1 MIDLRIPYRIRS
13 VSLVVIIAGISI
25 GCERQASDVVSPA
38 PTIEAT
44 TSDAPVIDDVWFEQV
59 AAESGIDF
67 TLHSGHEEHY
77 YLPEGVCGGAALFD
91 MDSDGDLDLYLVQA
105 GSITAESNERE
116 PNRLFRNDGRGVF
129 EDVTEGSGAD
139 DRGYGMGVACGDYD
153 NDGDIDLYIT
163 NLGANV
169 FLRNDGTGRFTD
181 VTCQT
186 GTGHPGFGA
195 SAAFVDYDQD
205 GDLDLFVAN
214 YVDWSVDTAIVCY
227 NANSVRDYCKP
238 TNFEAPAQD
247 VLYLNQGDGTFVD
260 VTTSAGLDAF
270 FGTGL
275 GVVCRD
281 FTGDGWIDI
290 FVANDGMRDQLWSNQ
305 GDGTFVDIALL
316 AGCAYDNDGLAK
328 AGMGVTA
335 ADIDDDLDFDLLVCN
350 LGGESDSLFINL
362 GKRGFADST
371 AQGGLGVRS
380 RGFTRFGMAWVDFD
394 NDGYLDLF
402 QANGRIERK
411 PHTFAEDAY
420 AEPNLLM
427 RGSDGPRFDPVESSD
442 GTADP
447 LIHTSRAAAF
457 GDIDNDGDIDI
468 IVVNRD
474 APVYVMRNVVGDR
487 NNWIMLRVVD
497 ASGRDAIGA
506 AVQISVGG
514 RRIVRAVSTAYSYLA
529 SNDPRVHVGLGSHE
543 MASDVVVRWVDGE
556 IESFGDFKANQ
567 IITLKRGNSSI
578 PAESKEK

>member
-1 MIDLRIPYRIRS
+1 MIDLHLTNRIRAVCS
-13 VSLVVIIAGISI
+13 VVIVASISS
-25 GCERQASDVVSPA
+25 GCKQQASDVAPPA
-38 PTIEAT
+38 PTTKSNAAA
-44 TSDAPVIDDVWFEQV
+44 APVVDDVWFEQA
-59 AAESGIDF
+59 AAESGVDF
-67 TLHSGHEEHY
+67 TLRSGHDEHY
-77 YLPEGVCGGAALFD
+77 YLPEGVCGGVALFD

-105 GSITAESNERE
+105 GSITAQSHERE

-129 EDVTEGSGAD
+129 EDVTVGSGAD
-139 DRGYGMGVACGDYD
+139 DRGYGMGIACGDYD

-163 NLGANV
+163 NLGENV
-169 FLRNDGTGRFTD
+169 LLRNDGTGRFTD
-181 VTCQT
+181 VTRQT

-195 SAAFVDYDQD
+195 SAAFVDYDKD

-227 NANSVRDYCKP
+227 NAKGVRDYCKP

-260 VTTSAGLDAF
+260 VTTLAGLDAF
-270 FGTGL
+270 YGTGL

-290 FVANDGMRDQLWSNQ
+290 FVANDGMRDQLWANQ

-350 LGGESDSLFINL
+350 LGGESDSFFLNL
-362 GKRGFADST
+362 GASGFADST
-371 AQGGLGVRS
+371 ARGGLGVRS
-380 RGFTRFGMAWVDFD
+380 RPFTRFGMAWVDFD
-394 NDGYLDLF
+394 HDGYLDLF

-411 PHTFAEDAY
+411 AHTFANDAY

-427 RGSDGPRFDPVESSD
+427 RGGDGPRFDPVDTAD
-442 GTADP
+442 GTIEP

-474 APVYVMRNVVGDR
+474 APAYVMRNVIGNR

-506 AVQISVGG
+506 TVHMTIGG

-543 MASDVVVRWVDGE
+543 TADEVTVRWVDGE
-556 IESFGDFKANQ
+556 VESFGNLTANQ
-567 IITLKRGNSSI
+567 IITLKRASSRM
-578 PAESKEK
+578 PAQLPGD